1 MLLGAM
7 VTLPSHSVRASCFP
21 RFAGSFLEG
30 GSALH
35 DPPRIL
41 AVDDTP
47 ENLEILRM
55 RLEANGYEVATAAD
69 GEEGLAKA
77 RELTPDLILLD
88 IMMPKLDGIS
98 VVRMLK
104 HDQSLRSIPVILV
117 TAKADTRDVVDG
129 LDAGGDDYL
138 TKPFEHRALLA
149 RVRSMLRQKALHDTV
164 ASQAKRLEDQAAQL
178 SDWNRSLEQ
187 TVADQVTELERMARL
202 RRFLPEQ
209 VADLIVAAGNGDALL
224 QSHRREVTV
233 VFCDLRG
240 FTAFAETAEPEEVMT
255 VLAEYHSCLGEQ
267 IVRHEGT
274 LERFVGDGIV
284 VVFNDPLACADHSER
299 AVSMAAAMRDA
310 IDEHSE
316 RWRKRDYLL
325 GFGIGIARGHA
336 TIGRIGFD
344 QRSDYAVIGTVSNH
358 AARLCEEAK
367 SRQILVSQ
375 RVLGAVESL
384 VESVLVGELTLKG
397 FRRPMPAYEIVRW
410 IGRPS

>member
-1 MLLGAM
+1 MD
-7 VTLPSHSVRASCFP
+7 
-21 RFAGSFLEG
+21 
-30 GSALH
+30 
-35 DPPRIL
+35 DPPCIL

-55 RLEANGYEVATAAD
+55 RLEANGYRVETAAD
-69 GEEGLAKA
+69 GEEGLSKA
-77 RELTPDLILLD
+77 RELEPDLILLD

-104 HDQSLRSIPVILV
+104 QDDALRSIPVILV
-117 TAKADTRDVVDG
+117 TAKADTRDVVAG

-149 RVRSMLRQKALHDTV
+149 RVRSMLRQKALNDIV
-164 ASQAKRLEDQAAQL
+164 ASQARRLEEQARELAR
-178 SDWNRSLEQ
+178 WNRSLEDK
-187 TVADQVTELERMARL
+187 VAEQVAQIERMGRL

-209 VADLIVAAGNGDALL
+209 VADLVVDAGGGEGLL

-240 FTAFAETAEPEEVMT
+240 FTAFAETAEPEEVMA
-255 VLAEYHSCLGEQ
+255 VLGEYHRCLGEQ
-267 IVRHEGT
+267 ITRFGGT

-284 VVFNDPLACADHSER
+284 VVFNDPLPTAEHSER
-299 AVSMAAAMRDA
+299 AVAMATAMRDA
-310 IDEHSE
+310 IDEHSQQ
-316 RWRKRDYLL
+316 WRKRDYLL

-344 QRSDYAVIGTVSNH
+344 QRWDYAVIGSVANH

-367 SRQILVSQ
+367 PRQILISQ
-375 RVLGAVESL
+375 RVLSAVEEL
-384 VESVLVGELTLKG
+384 VEAVPLGDVALKG
-397 FRRPMPAYEIVRW
+397 FHRPMAAYEIVRW
-410 IGRPS
+410 LG

>member
-1 MLLGAM
+1 M
-7 VTLPSHSVRASCFP
+7 
-21 RFAGSFLEG
+21 
-30 GSALH
+30 H

-55 RLEANGYEVATAAD
+55 RLEANGYEVETAAD

-77 RELTPDLILLD
+77 RDLQPDLILLD
-88 IMMPKLDGIS
+88 IMMPKLDGIA
-98 VVRMLK
+98 VVRLLK
-104 HDQSLRSIPVILV
+104 QDNSLRSIPVILV
-117 TAKADTRDVVDG
+117 TAKADTRDVVEG

-138 TKPFEHRALLA
+138 TKPFEHHALLA

-164 ASQAKRLEDQAAQL
+164 ASQAQRLEDQAAQL
-178 SDWNRSLEQ
+178 ADWNRSLEQ
-187 TVADQVTELERMARL
+187 TVAEQVTEIERMARL

-209 VADLIVAAGNGDALL
+209 VADLIVAAGDADALL

-255 VLAEYHSCLGEQ
+255 VLAEYHACLGEQ
-267 IVRHEGT
+267 IVRHKGT
-274 LERFVGDGIV
+274 LERFVGDGVV
-284 VVFNDPLACADHSER
+284 VVFNDPLLCADHSES
-299 AVSMAAAMRDA
+299 AVSMATAMRDA

-344 QRSDYAVIGTVSNH
+344 RRSDYAVIGTVSNH

-375 RVLGAVESL
+375 RVLGAVEPL

-397 FRRPMPAYEIVRW
+397 FRRPMPAYEILRW
-410 IGRPS
+410 TGRPS

>member
-1 MLLGAM
+1 M
-7 VTLPSHSVRASCFP
+7 
-21 RFAGSFLEG
+21 
-30 GSALH
+30 H

-98 VVRMLK
+98 VVRVLK
-104 HDQSLRSIPVILV
+104 QDISLQAIPVILV
-117 TAKADTRDVVDG
+117 TAKADTRDVVEG

-138 TKPFEHRALLA
+138 TKPFEHQALLA

-164 ASQAKRLEDQAAQL
+164 ASQTKRLEDQAAQL

-284 VVFNDPLACADHSER
+284 VVFNDPLLCADHSER

-367 SRQILVSQ
+367 PRQILVSQ
-375 RVLGAVESL
+375 RVIGAVESM

>member
-1 MLLGAM
+1 MDG
-7 VTLPSHSVRASCFP
+7 
-21 RFAGSFLEG
+21 
-30 GSALH
+30 
-35 DPPRIL
+35 PPCIL

-55 RLEANGYEVATAAD
+55 RLEANGYRVETAAD
-69 GEEGLAKA
+69 GEEGLSKA
-77 RELTPDLILLD
+77 RELEPDLILLD

-104 HDQSLRSIPVILV
+104 QDDALRSIPVILV
-117 TAKADTRDVVDG
+117 TAKADTRDVVAG

-149 RVRSMLRQKALHDTV
+149 RVRSMLRQKALNDIV
-164 ASQAKRLEDQAAQL
+164 ASQARRLEEQARELAR
-178 SDWNRSLEQ
+178 WNRSLEDK
-187 TVADQVTELERMARL
+187 VAEQVAQIERMGRL

-209 VADLIVAAGNGDALL
+209 VADLVVDAGGGEGLL

-240 FTAFAETAEPEEVMT
+240 FTAFAETAEPEEVMA
-255 VLAEYHSCLGEQ
+255 VLGEYHRCLGEQ
-267 IVRHEGT
+267 ITRFGGT

-284 VVFNDPLACADHSER
+284 VVFNDPLPTAEHSER
-299 AVSMAAAMRDA
+299 AVAMATAMRDA
-310 IDEHSE
+310 IDEHSQQ
-316 RWRKRDYLL
+316 WRKRDYLL

-344 QRSDYAVIGTVSNH
+344 QRWDYAVIGSVANH

-367 SRQILVSQ
+367 PRQILISQ
-375 RVLGAVESL
+375 RVLSAVEEL
-384 VESVLVGELTLKG
+384 VEAVPLGDVALKG
-397 FRRPMPAYEIVRW
+397 FHRPMAAYEIVRW
-410 IGRPS
+410 LG

>member
-1 MLLGAM
+1 M
-7 VTLPSHSVRASCFP
+7 
-21 RFAGSFLEG
+21 
-30 GSALH
+30 H

-104 HDQSLRSIPVILV
+104 QDLSLRSIPVILV
-117 TAKADTRDVVDG
+117 TAKADTRDVVEG

-138 TKPFEHRALLA
+138 TKPFEHQALLA

-164 ASQAKRLEDQAAQL
+164 ASQAVQL

-187 TVADQVTELERMARL
+187 TLAEQVIEIERMGRL
-202 RRFLPEQ
+202 RRFLPAQ
-209 VADLIVAAGNGDALL
+209 VADLILAAGNGDTLL

-240 FTAFAETAEPEEVMT
+240 FTAFAETAEPEEVMA
-255 VLAEYHSCLGEQ
+255 VLGEYHACLGEQ
-267 IVRHEGT
+267 IVRYEGT

-284 VVFNDPLACADHSER
+284 VVFNDPLPCADHTER
-299 AVSMAAAMRDA
+299 AVRMAAAMRDA

-316 RWRKRDYLL
+316 QWRKRDHLL

-344 QRSDYAVIGTVSNH
+344 QRADYAVIGTVSNH
-358 AARLCEEAK
+358 AARLCEEARP
-367 SRQILVSQ
+367 RQILVSQ
-375 RVLGAVESL
+375 RVVGAVESL
-384 VESVLVGELTLKG
+384 VESVAVGELTLKG

>member
-1 MLLGAM
+1 M
-7 VTLPSHSVRASCFP
+7 
-21 RFAGSFLEG
+21 
-30 GSALH
+30 H

-98 VVRMLK
+98 VVRLLK
-104 HDQSLRSIPVILV
+104 QDISLQAIPVILV
-117 TAKADTRDVVDG
+117 TAKADTRDVVEG

-284 VVFNDPLACADHSER
+284 VVFNDPLPCADHSER
-299 AVSMAAAMRDA
+299 AVSMATAMRDA

>member
-1 MLLGAM
+1 
-7 VTLPSHSVRASCFP
+7 V
-21 RFAGSFLEG
+21 
-30 GSALH
+30 H
-35 DPPRIL
+35 DPPLIL

-55 RLEANGYEVATAAD
+55 RLEANGYEVVTAAD

-77 RELTPDLILLD
+77 RQLEPDLILLD

-98 VVRMLK
+98 TVRMLK
-104 HDQSLRSIPVILV
+104 QDNLLRSIPVILV
-117 TAKADTRDVVDG
+117 TAKADTRDVVEG

-164 ASQAKRLEDQAAQL
+164 ASQAERLQDQAAQL

-187 TVADQVTELERMARL
+187 TVAKQVAEIERMARL

-209 VADLIVAAGNGDALL
+209 VADLIVAAGNGEALL

-255 VLAEYHSCLGEQ
+255 VLSEYHSCLGEQ
-267 IVRHEGT
+267 IVRHGGT

-284 VVFNDPLACADHSER
+284 VVFNDPLPCVDHTEK
-299 AVSMAAAMRDA
+299 AVSMAVAMRDT

-344 QRSDYAVIGTVSNH
+344 QRLDYAVIGTVSNH

-384 VESVLVGELTLKG
+384 VEAAPVGELILKG
-397 FRRPMPAYEIVRW
+397 FHRPMLAYEIVRW
-410 IGRPS
+410 LGRPS